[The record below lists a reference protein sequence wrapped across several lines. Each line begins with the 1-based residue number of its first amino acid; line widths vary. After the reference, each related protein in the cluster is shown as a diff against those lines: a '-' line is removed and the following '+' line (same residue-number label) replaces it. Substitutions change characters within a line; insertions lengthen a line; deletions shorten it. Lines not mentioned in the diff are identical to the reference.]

1 MKVNI
6 ELNLDDI
13 NESSILIF
21 LNNDIRLNVFQLYNL
36 STYLDQ
42 VKKAKRIKNFVSDYD
57 DILHAI
63 NYDSDE
69 VNNYWIILDKNYH
82 FLDVG
87 IPVTADLD
95 NETLYNSLSDKEA
108 NLVRSLKNA

>member
-13 NESSILIF
+13 NESSVLVF
-21 LNNDIRLNVFQLYNL
+21 LNNDLRLNVSQLHNL

-42 VKKAKRIKNFVSDYD
+42 LKKTKNIRNMVSQYD

-69 VNNYWIILDKNYH
+69 VNNYWIILDINFN

-95 NETLYNSLSDKEA
+95 NESLYNSLSENEA
-108 NLVRSLKNA
+108 KLVKSLKNA

>member
-1 MKVNI
+1 MRVNI

-13 NESSILIF
+13 NESSVLMF
-21 LNNDIRLNVFQLYNL
+21 LNTELRLNVVQLHNL
-36 STYLDQ
+36 STYLVQ
-42 VKKAKRIKNFVSDYD
+42 VKKAKSIKNFVSDHD

-69 VNNYWIILDKNYH
+69 VNNYWIILDKNFY

-95 NETLYNSLSDKEA
+95 NETLYDSLSENEA
-108 NLVRSLKNA
+108 KLVKSLKNA